1 MFIKYIMISLY
12 IKYIFSSPTS
22 IMLHLYNIFLRSL
35 KKIDTCCDKILDFL
49 LLVFDIVY
57 STRPRQFV
65 VHYILFLLIFYTN
78 DDIFI
83 GEKSFRVFPG
93 YAITVRSPHNPCI
106 SPLFCFFHYAYDTV
120 ILWIFLFVLNV
131 VSFAIVHF
139 VIYLW
144 DSSPQPIPHHLPY
157 TPPSQRSYIPIRL
170 QIPPTPCSSPC
181 SPYLSPISS
190 PRRHTH
196 RRYKSSRSTVR
207 PRHLPPPT
215 I

>member
-1 MFIKYIMISLY
+1 MISVY
-12 IKYIFSSPTS
+12 IKYIFSLPTS
-22 IMLHLYNIFLRSL
+22 IMLHLYDILSRFSC
-35 KKIDTCCDKILDFL
+35 KIDTCCDKFLDFF
-49 LLVFDIVY
+49 LLVFDIIY

-93 YAITVRSPHNPCI
+93 YSVIIRSPHNPCI

-120 ILWIFLFVLNV
+120 ILWIFLLIFNV

-144 DSSPQPIPHHLPY
+144 DSPSQLTPHHLPY
-157 TPPSQRSYIPIRL
+157 TPPSQRLYISTRL
-170 QIPPTPCSSPC
+170 QIPPTPCSSPS

-190 PRRHTH
+190 PRRHI
-196 RRYKSSRSTVR
+196 RKSHKSTRSTVR